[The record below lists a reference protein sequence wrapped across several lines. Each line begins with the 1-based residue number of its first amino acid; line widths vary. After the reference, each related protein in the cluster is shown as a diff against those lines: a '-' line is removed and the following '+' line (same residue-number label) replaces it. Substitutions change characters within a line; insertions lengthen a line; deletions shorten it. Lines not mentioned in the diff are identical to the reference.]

1 MDMNRRRLI
10 GASAGVAG
18 ALAMSPD
25 AARAAPLTSTF
36 GRDVTQYGVRPG
48 SSDDQTKNLQR
59 AIDEAARAQVPL
71 ALPPGVYRTGMLRLA
86 SGTQLVGVRG
96 ATKLVFNGGA
106 SMLQG
111 EGANSIGLSGITL
124 DGGGIA
130 LPQRRG
136 LVHCLGGRDVRIAD
150 CEITASGGNGIWL
163 EQASGD
169 ISGNIF
175 TKIATTAVV
184 SFDAQGLIVSRNTII
199 DTSDN
204 GIEILRTSIGDD
216 GTLVLDNRIEDI
228 KAGPGGSGQ
237 YGNAINAF
245 RAGNVI
251 VRGNRIR
258 NCDYSAVRGNSASN
272 IQISGNSVSNVREV
286 ALYSEF
292 AFEGAVIANNT
303 VDGAAVGVS
312 VCNFNEGGRIAV
324 VQGNIIRNLLP
335 KRPIGTAPDDDA
347 GIGIYVEADS
357 SVTGN
362 VIENAPSFG
371 IIAGWGKYLRDVAI
385 IRQRDPQCL
394 RRRRRLGAARRGHG
408 AGQQQHDF
416 GNPTRRHRRA
426 RPRPYHYDR
435 SVSRRRAALRAG
447 RGRGQR
453 GAAVVWSYPDALEP
467 ARQLHRIPQQWI
479 ALLHHIEPA
488 CRRRHLVHDCRAGR
502 GRCLF
507 GNNKRAFPHDRDIS
521 WSIARWRNSLLRRLR
536 RRLKAHDRRAEPLI
550 ARQGRGVPAANP
562 GHVDRG
568 IVEGSFTAQQV
579 APGFDGGLG
588 FLDVLQELDFAV
600 KAAPASGLEQF
611 GEVVQ
616 PTLGKSAPARDDL
629 AAKCH
634 VSVCH

>member
-1 MDMNRRRLI
+1 MDFNRRHLM
-10 GASAGVAG
+10 GVSAAGVAG

-25 AARAAPLTSTF
+25 AARAAPLTSAL

-48 SSDDQTKNLQR
+48 SPDDQTKALQR

-71 ALPPGVYRTGMLRLA
+71 ALPPGVYRTSMLRLQ

-96 ATKLVFNGGA
+96 ATKLVFNGGV

-111 EGANSIGLSGITL
+111 EGAGSIGLSGISF
-124 DGGGIA
+124 DGGGIP
-130 LPQRRG
+130 LPTRRG
-136 LVHCLGGRDVRIAD
+136 LVHCTGRRDIRIID

-175 TKIATTAVV
+175 TNIATTAVV
-184 SFDAQGLIVSRNTII
+184 SFDALGLIVSRNTI
-199 DTSDN
+199 TGTNDN
-204 GIEILRTSIGDD
+204 GIEILRTAIGDD
-216 GTLVLDNRIEDI
+216 GTLVADNRIEDI

-272 IQISGNSVSNVREV
+272 IHITGNSVSQVREV

-292 AFEGAVIANNT
+292 SFEGAVIANNT

-347 GIGIYVEADS
+347 GVGIYIEADS

-371 IIAGWGKYLRDVAI
+371 IVAGWGKYLRDVAI
-385 IRQRDPQCL
+385 TGNVIRKAFVGIGVSVVQ
-394 RRRRRLGAARRGHG
+394 G
-408 AGQQQHDF
+408 AG
-416 GNPTRRHRRA
+416 T
-426 RPRPYHYDR
+426 
-435 SVSRRRAALRAG
+435 ALVNNNMISETP
-447 RGRGQR
+447 R
-453 GAAVVWSYPDALEP
+453 GAVVGLDHARAITTDLSIDGAQRYAQVVIGTNAV
-467 ARQLHRIPQQWI
+467 
-479 ALLHHIEPA
+479 
-488 CRRRHLVHDCRAGR
+488 RR
-502 GRCLF
+502 
-507 GNNKRAFPHDRDIS
+507 
-521 WSIARWRNSLLRRLR
+521 
-536 RRLKAHDRRAEPLI
+536 
-550 ARQGRGVPAANP
+550 
-562 GHVDRG
+562 
-568 IVEGSFTAQQV
+568 
-579 APGFDGGLG
+579 
-588 FLDVLQELDFAV
+588 
-600 KAAPASGLEQF
+600 
-611 GEVVQ
+611 
-616 PTLGKSAPARDDL
+616 
-629 AAKCH
+629 
-634 VSVCH
+634 